1 MQQKSYLQKYIHEF
15 SKREN
20 SERFQGM
27 LCFIHHCAQYL
38 EQTEFQMSVP
48 RQTESFGGMLEG
60 WRKEQRGEERAG
72 VWEKGASN

>member
-1 MQQKSYLQKYIHEF
+1 
-15 SKREN
+15 
-20 SERFQGM
+20 M
-27 LCFIHHCAQYL
+27 LCFIYHCAQYL